1 MTTLAQSA
9 GPPVGDAQRVH
20 DREADLAMVDAVVE
34 RLSAGEGSLVVWLG
48 EPGIGRS
55 TLLRAAADRVT
66 SAIEGLHCI
75 SVSGRGVQGGPF
87 ASVGFAVQQLLPT
100 VPPVRSEALDRLLR
114 SGADDDPDPSELLRA
129 AVQVVRVASRDRPIL
144 ITLDDGHLAEDGN
157 WAAVTSTAAQLAST
171 RAAVLV
177 TGGTKGS
184 ARAPVTSNGPL
195 WVRRV
200 SPLTSDAAVDLV
212 QESVPHFVP
221 RSVAARLGRL
231 LGGNPAAIK
240 EVCATLSRDE
250 LLGLVPLPDPLP
262 ADPSTIDRYRSWIR
276 DLSPEAM
283 SLVLATSLAVRPSAA
298 VAESIAGVEI
308 SDVPGADG
316 QPWARVRHDAVDFVD
331 PRLRSA
337 ILKSATYRQ
346 VTTTHAALAAASPD
360 PVTALWHRGQLGEPL
375 EPADVD
381 RLTAAADEALD
392 TADYDRALRAATQ
405 ALGATRPGPR
415 RAELALTAG
424 TAAYHQT
431 YVGLAATLLHE
442 AARDAGDAGVRH
454 RALAALCLSVAGRDG
469 SAPYALVDAALGP
482 LGEERPAEAASLAC
496 LVARIASDS
505 QQLDLARGYLRQA
518 ELFAGAVGGTREAAG
533 GVPHADRRARLTTEL
548 DHTRAWV
555 GLARSGPSAPIEH
568 FSTVTT
574 TRPAQDLTGWD
585 LAVRQVTLLAR
596 AEDWQQAR
604 FALAEVENRQ
614 QTLASRMVSA
624 AIAVTG
630 LELHLAVG
638 AVQEAHDIIASVADD
653 LPLRMP
659 FAGAGLCLIARALVL
674 RGQTEAARWWLET
687 ARRFAQSTGS
697 PAVLV
702 RISAELALLASIQG
716 DDEGAAR
723 LLGVAV
729 QRASHFGHHDF
740 AQLQLDL
747 LEARHAAGLETRT
760 DEVMPVL
767 EQAWG
772 RSQATSTQRA
782 MLAAARLLAAPRDR
796 LVAATLAAVDAAEW
810 QASPLWA
817 GRVMRL
823 AASALGALS
832 SQEHEEQV
840 RRLAVSDVPAAVED
854 HQRALLQKAAAHFS
868 ECGAIALA
876 NLAEAAL
883 TAARGGPG
891 NGEGAANAPHAP
903 RLTPD
908 EQRVAALVAGG
919 ASNRQVASTTY
930 VSVRTVELRLTSIY
944 RKLGIR
950 SRKELAD
957 ALLDRGLPILP
968 HGGNTRG

>member
-1 MTTLAQSA
+1 
-9 GPPVGDAQRVH
+9 VH
-20 DREADLAMVDAVVE
+20 DREADLAMIDSVAE
-34 RLSAGEGSLVVWLG
+34 RLAAGAGSVVVWLG

-55 TLLRAAADRVT
+55 TLLRAATERIMSEV
-66 SAIEGLHCI
+66 EGLHCI
-75 SVSGRGVQGGPF
+75 NVSGRGVQGGPF
-87 ASVGFAVQQLLPT
+87 AAVAFVIHQLLPT
-100 VPPVRSEALDRLLR
+100 VPPIRSEPLDRLLR
-114 SGADDDPDPSELLRA
+114 PGADEDPDPTELLRT
-129 AVQVVRVASRDRPIL
+129 AVQVVRMAARDRPLL
-144 ITLDDGHLAEDGN
+144 ITLDDGRLAEDGN
-157 WAAVTSTAAQLAST
+157 WAAITSMAAQLAAT

-177 TGGTKGS
+177 TGGTRGS
-184 ARAPVTSNGPL
+184 ATAPVTSNGPL
-195 WVRRV
+195 WARRLTAL
-200 SPLTSDAAVDLV
+200 SPDAAVETV

-221 RSVAARLGRL
+221 RSMAARLGRL
-231 LGGNPAAIK
+231 LGGNPSALRD
-240 EVCATLSRDE
+240 VCSALSRDE

-262 ADPSTIDRYRSWIR
+262 ADAATIEKYREWLR
-276 DLSPEAM
+276 DLTPAQFT
-283 SLVLATSLAVRPSAA
+283 LVLAASLAVQPSAS
-298 VAESIAGVEI
+298 VAESVAGAEIA
-308 SDVPGADG
+308 DVPGLDG
-316 QPWARVRHDAVDFVD
+316 QPWARVRHDVVEFVD

-346 VTTTHAALAAASPD
+346 VSQAHAALAEASTD
-360 PVTALWHRGQLGEPL
+360 PVAAVWHRGQLGEPL
-375 EPADVD
+375 NQADID
-381 RLTAAADEALD
+381 LLTAAADEALD
-392 TADYDRALRAATQ
+392 AGDHPTASRAAAQALAATQ
-405 ALGATRPGPR
+405 PGPR

-431 YVGLAATLLHE
+431 YVGLAATLLHD
-442 AARDAGDAGVRH
+442 AVRDAGDPGVRH
-454 RALAALCLSVAGRDG
+454 RALAALCLSVAARDG

-496 LVARIASDS
+496 LVARIATDS

-518 ELFAGAVGGTREAAG
+518 ELFAGTVGSRPSPGAHDEGAA
-533 GVPHADRRARLTTEL
+533 ARLSTEL
-548 DHTRAWV
+548 AHTRAWV
-555 GLARSGPSAPIEH
+555 GLARPGASGAIEH

-585 LAVRQVTLLAR
+585 LAVRQVLLLAR
-596 AEDWQQAR
+596 AEDWGQAR

-614 QTLASRMVSA
+614 RHLSSRMVA
-624 AIAVTG
+624 AATAVSG

-638 AVQEAHDIIASVADD
+638 AVQEAHDIVAATQGE
-653 LPLRMP
+653 LPVRMP
-659 FAGAGLCLIARALVL
+659 FAGVGLCLVARVHIL
-674 RGQTEAARWWLET
+674 RDQTWAAQWWLEA

-702 RISAELALLASIQG
+702 RISAELALLATIRG
-716 DDEGAAR
+716 DDEAAAR

-747 LEARHAAGLETRT
+747 MEARHLAGLETRT

-767 EQAWG
+767 EHAWG
-772 RSQATSTQRA
+772 RSEASSTQRG
-782 MLAAARLLAAPRDR
+782 MLAAARLLAAPRER
-796 LVAATLAAVDAAEW
+796 IVAAVLAAVDAAEW
-810 QASPLWA
+810 QTSPLWA

-823 AASALGALS
+823 AASVLGTLS

-840 RRLAVSDVPAAVED
+840 RRLAVADVPPAVED
-854 HQRALLQKAAAHFS
+854 HQRSLLEKAAGLFR

-876 NLAEAAL
+876 TLTESVLAS
-883 TAARGGPG
+883 ARGAGG
-891 NGEGAANAPHAP
+891 DGDGSATTPHAP

-957 ALLDRGLPILP
+957 ALIDRGLPILP
-968 HGGNTRG
+968 HGGSNRNG